1 MKRLLYLRFLWLLPP
16 IFWAVA
22 LGVSL
27 LYNLAAL
34 DRHVRELML
43 AQGRDVYRMVVA
55 MRQWNAKHGGVYVL
69 QSPEAPANPYLT
81 TSKRDLETR
90 SGTKLTLVNPAY
102 MTRQLSQ
109 SILDEAKIRVRIS
122 SLNPIN
128 PANRTESWEQEALLA
143 FERGRHEI
151 AEIVENGSRRSLR
164 YMAPLLTEK
173 SCLECH
179 GQQGY
184 EVGQVRGGISVSFEA
199 DAMLAAAAP
208 QRSNLVLLHGFA
220 WLVLSGLGIFAL
232 TRIRDLMQ
240 GLEAA
245 RQAQESLVEQRTAE
259 LREEVVERR
268 RAERRLHHLI
278 DSSAQGMLGIDRAGR
293 ITFCNRHAQA
303 LLSSLLG
310 ERQLLGLPLAEVF
323 GSAPD
328 FLKDVGLTL
337 HGAQCEGRLHL
348 IGQDGDPFS
357 LEYLLNPIASDGTV
371 SGGVLS
377 LSDVTTRQQQEEE
390 IWRQAHFDTL
400 TALPN
405 RAMFSH
411 RMASVLQ
418 TGDAVG
424 RAAVLFIDLDEF
436 KPVND
441 RHGHQA
447 GDQVLVEVARRLQ
460 EEIRESDFA
469 ARIGGDEFVV
479 VLCGAGTSERA
490 AKVAEKLLEALAL
503 PVTLADGRK
512 TAVSASIGIAM
523 FPKDGENIETLLRNA
538 DLAMYQ
544 AKQRQKGSYG
554 FFQPDNHPNLNPHP
568 ASDDHSV

>member
-1 MKRLLYLRFLWLLPP
+1 MKRLLEFRYIWALPLV
-16 IFWAVA
+16 FWAVA
-22 LGVSL
+22 LGASL
-27 LYNLAAL
+27 FYNLAAL
-34 DRHVRELML
+34 DRQVRELML

-55 MRQWNAKHGGVYVL
+55 MRQWNAGHGGVYVL
-69 QSPEAPANPYLT
+69 QSPSAPANPYLKT
-81 TSKRDLETR
+81 PKRDLEAR
-90 SGTKLTLVNPAY
+90 SGEKLTLVNPAY

-109 SILDEAKIRVRIS
+109 SILDEANIRVRIS

-128 PANRTESWEQEALLA
+128 PANRAESWEQEALLA
-143 FERGRHEI
+143 FERGRQELV
-151 AEIVENGSRRSLR
+151 EVVENGAVRTLR
-164 YMAPLLTEK
+164 YMAPLRTEK
-173 SCLECH
+173 TCLECH

-184 EVGQVRGGISVSFEA
+184 EIGQVRGGISVSFDA
-199 DAMLAAAAP
+199 AAMLAAAAP
-208 QRSNLVLLHGFA
+208 QRNNLLLLHGLA
-220 WLVLSGLGIFAL
+220 WLVLSGLGVFAL

-278 DSSAQGMLGIDRAGR
+278 DSSAQGMLGVDHACR
-293 ITFCNRHAQA
+293 ITFCNRHAQT
-303 LLSSLLG
+303 LLNEQLG
-310 ERQLLGLPLAEVF
+310 DRQLLGLALAEVF
-323 GSAPD
+323 PEATA
-328 FLKDVGLTL
+328 FLQDVELTL
-337 HGAQCEGRLHL
+337 HGAQCEGRLQFPAAQ
-348 IGQDGDPFS
+348 GRPSS
-357 LEYLLNPIASDGTV
+357 LEYLLNPIASNGKV
-371 SGGVLS
+371 NGAVLT
-377 LSDVTTRQQQEEE
+377 LSDITTRQQHEDE

-411 RMASVLQ
+411 RMTSMLQ

-447 GDQVLVEVARRLQ
+447 GDLVLIEVARRLQ

-490 AKVAEKLLEALAL
+490 AKVAEKLLEALAR
-503 PVTLADGRK
+503 PVTLADGRQ
-512 TAVSASIGIAM
+512 TGVSASIGIAM
-523 FPKDGENIETLLRNA
+523 FPKDGENIDTLLRNA

-554 FFQPDNHPNLNPHP
+554 FFQPDNHPNHSDTP
-568 ASDDHSV
+568 SDDHSV